1 MMSITELEIRVY
13 LRNIILSETE
23 SYAYSDFQSEI
34 DSDTCSYSISHSCTD
49 FA

>member
-13 LRNIILSETE
+13 IQNIILSETE
-23 SYAYSDFQSEI
+23 SYAFSDFKSET
-34 DSDTCSYSISHSCTD
+34 DSDTCSCSYSYSYLD